1 MAKEKSKGFAL
12 KYKVGAAV
20 AGVIGIAGSVIYS
33 LAYKKYYDKEVM
45 HYNSMKA
52 VYLYG
57 VLIAVSLLV
66 ALCTAIVLRKHLSR
80 TPSELAQGGASQFFR
95 FLSGFL
101 FVGLFVYSLVR
112 GHWSSGSVYDKIS
125 LWLMPFVGLSM
136 AVGATSLRKKW
147 VGCLTSLLPV
157 IWTGV
162 LIFGYYFSR
171 EDMPIN
177 SPEKSLTN
185 VVIAVLLLFLLSE
198 SRDCLDDLNPVLCV
212 FATVSAAFVGGAV
225 SITRIIMHFTCGL
238 NHPTLTVSALFL
250 SLALCAAARIPDVAA
265 ALREE
270 PIVVLDKLLNG
281 ENEEGGDEK
290 SEDTDVAEESEEN
303 AEDAVPDKDDE

>member
-1 MAKEKSKGFAL
+1 MPKEKSKDFAL

-20 AGVIGIAGSVIYS
+20 AGVAGIAGSVIYS

-45 HYNSMKA
+45 HYSSAKA

-57 VLIAVSLLV
+57 ALIAVSLLV
-66 ALCTAIVLRKHLSR
+66 ALLTAVALRKHLSR
-80 TPSELAQGGASQFFR
+80 TPSELAQGGATQFFR

-101 FVGLFVYSLVR
+101 FAGLFVYSLVR
-112 GHWSSGSVYDKIS
+112 GQWTSASVYDKIS
-125 LWLMPFVGLSM
+125 LWLMPFVGAGMVL
-136 AVGATSLRKKW
+136 GATSLRKKW
-147 VGCLTSLLPV
+147 IGCLSSLLPV

-177 SPEKSLTN
+177 SPEKNLTN
-185 VVIAVLLLFLLSE
+185 VVIAALLLFLLSE

-212 FATVSAAFVGGAV
+212 FATISAAFVGGAV
-225 SITRIIMHFTCGL
+225 SISRIIMHFVCGL
-238 NHPTLTVSALFL
+238 GHPTLMINVLFL
-250 SLALCAAARIPDVAA
+250 SLALCAAARIPDVAS

-270 PIVVLDKLLNG
+270 PVAVLDKLLNG
-281 ENEEGGDEK
+281 EGGEDEETETAEYAEK
-290 SEDTDVAEESEEN
+290 VEDDPTRDGNGE
-303 AEDAVPDKDDE
+303 